1 LERISSEI
9 REILGGAVVRGE
21 IKDPRVRDAG
31 LITITHVRVTGDL
44 REAHASFIV
53 HDADEEGLERAR
65 QGLTSAAG
73 YLRRLIGQQLRL
85 RVTPTLIFEIDRVFE
100 QEAKVDRLLH
110 EVAQSRAV
118 EGAPTS
124 PATDSDGPN
133 PAPSTR
139 TEKK

>member
-1 LERISSEI
+1 MNQRLERISSEI
-9 REILGGAVVRGE
+9 RELIGESVVRGE

-53 HDADEEGLERAR
+53 HDADEAALERVR
-65 QGLTSAAG
+65 QGLNSAAG

-85 RVTPTLIFEIDRVFE
+85 KVTPTLVFEIDRVFD
-100 QEAKVDRLLH
+100 QEAKIDRLLH
-110 EVAQSRAV
+110 EVA
-118 EGAPTS
+118 
-124 PATDSDGPN
+124 
-133 PAPSTR
+133 